1 MPDFPNDDTQLDASE
16 RVRIA
21 SAGHTAEFAP
31 AAGGRLTGLS
41 TDGLDWI
48 VPLAETDWPAAK
60 WPRAGSY
67 PLAPYSNR
75 IRDGVFTFDGARH
88 RLRSLAGRSEAIHG
102 SGLYLPWQV
111 RALEA
116 DSVDLVLDAPA
127 GTMGWAWPFECV
139 QRYRLDAG
147 GLSLTLIMRNG
158 GDTPMPFGFGIH
170 PYFTARR
177 VALHARRLWP
187 ADERGLPTGS
197 KVTHV
202 RELRQSAEGCDT
214 YLSQWEGRATLHW
227 DDGRELALRA
237 DPAFAHLVV
246 YTAPGADFLCVEP
259 VSNVADAFNLAAAGD
274 ARTGMRVLAPGER
287 YSASLRMDFQRKA
300 RRDQA
305 IIRRHQARESPSEK
319 LSTEQLQATAEILRR
334 VQERLARSGSLPLEP
349 TLYACAKGYRR
360 SVADYAW
367 SWLSGLLAPHKSLS
381 AWMDAHQPDWRAGK
395 TPAAVVYARSENGWF
410 SWLIAEL
417 EAEINDPQ
425 ARARRDARG

>member
-1 MPDFPNDDTQLDASE
+1 M
-16 RVRIA
+16 
-21 SAGHTAEFAP
+21 
-31 AAGGRLTGLS
+31 
-41 TDGLDWI
+41 
-48 VPLAETDWPAAK
+48 
-60 WPRAGSY
+60 
-67 PLAPYSNR
+67 
-75 IRDGVFTFDGARH
+75 
-88 RLRSLAGRSEAIHG
+88 
-102 SGLYLPWQV
+102 
-111 RALEA
+111 
-116 DSVDLVLDAPA
+116 
-127 GTMGWAWPFECV
+127 

-274 ARTGMRVLAPGER
+274 GRTGMRVLAPGER
-287 YSASLRMDFQRKA
+287 WRFAAHGFPAWKA

-417 EAEINDPQ
+417 ETEINDPQ